1 QKEVNAM
8 TEMSDEKLE
17 RLRQMDPTM
26 WEVCDLI
33 KKRRPDLYPSD
44 GDVSHIMGMIDRAW
58 SPGVTEEEV
67 FAKIMPLLEA
77 HRQPLC
83 FGVEL
88 TLANLEQIRA
98 ITEDIDRVIIE
109 KPGDIV
115 CVSLAVVVAN
125 VLGRFEGDEFTVM
138 LFRFASE
145 VANFNFKSWRKD

>member
-1 QKEVNAM
+1 M

-58 SPGVTEEEV
+58 SPGMSEEEV
-67 FAKIMPLLEA
+67 FAEVEA
-77 HRQPLC
+77 QLDGARIPI

-88 TLANLEQIRA
+88 TLDNQEKIDALMK
-98 ITEDIDRVIIE
+98 DIQRMVCG
-109 KPGDIV
+109 KPRGHV
-115 CVSLAVVVAN
+115 LAALAGSVTN
-125 VLGRFEGDEFTVM
+125 VLSCFEGDEFTVM

-145 VANFNFKSWRKD
+145 VANFNFKSWRKDSPQSSH